1 MDKDAWNRKIKT
13 LMKRAGTYQ
22 KHFDPAIAAL
32 SEILEQRDHAYE
44 EYVEGGA
51 QLLVEKTS
59 DRGAVNSAKN
69 PLISLWNDL
78 NGMALSYWKELGL
91 TPASL
96 KKINEAAMD
105 KKPTG
110 GSALETALLRLSDGA

>member
-1 MDKDAWNRKIKT
+1 MNEKQWKNKIKRAAT
-13 LMKRAGTYQ
+13 EAGTY
-22 KHFDPAIAAL
+22 KPVFDPAIDAL
-32 SEILEQRDHAYE
+32 AKILVQRDAVYQQYLDE
-44 EYVEGGA
+44 GAVPIVER
-51 QLLVEKTS
+51 TS